1 MGELLN
7 SMREKKN
14 TALFKFLYSLLLNVG
29 ILVFYL
35 IVYSLNYEMADD
47 AGYADWIANG
57 CYDFHFISYLY
68 CAFVGFIQ
76 NIIYPLNAYV
86 LVFLFLSLCAF
97 TAITVVFT
105 DKFNAVVAT
114 FFILFITGFFAVSH
128 YEQISFTRM
137 PALLTVA
144 GFLCI
149 IHYVNKDKYRL
160 GVCVGAAFVLI
171 GSLIRFMIFEAS
183 LAMVCFY
190 VVGKSLSEYFAIEKG
205 ARKIKELFLIIFEKR
220 RLIVAISLV
229 ALCFG
234 INITENFIVKQ
245 NDGLSYYC
253 EYTAARSAVWDYPIP
268 DYEQCKEEYDKIG
281 IDANDIEMLRQGYLD
296 DKGAFS
302 LEKLKEIK
310 SIQQNYNSQ
319 NKSYI
324 GILKNMIVD
333 EIGGMRALVDKGI
346 ALFAF
351 GIIFLS
357 FIILMKK
364 RNYFIPLCL
373 GISVFGFYY
382 YLWFSSKVPYRA
394 VYVLLLAATVYLL
407 YSFSI
412 TEFKCIFSRLYFKYR
427 KVNLAVLL
435 LLAIPLFLVGNYLS
449 NKSNVC
455 FDCFRVSQDQ
465 MDLQK
470 YIDDNKDKKLELSR
484 TVSLPKGVDSIIYV
498 SRESVTE
505 NSIYFN
511 CTYGE
516 LPYYIQQVKNFG
528 TDNLYSY
535 LLEDGVYFVDDS
547 SNPQTDMMKTY
558 LEKYYGSGNNIS
570 VQKTDVVGEYYIYKF
585 SLQ

>member
-1 MGELLN
+1 MN

-14 TALFKFLYSLLLNVG
+14 TALFKLLYSLLLNVG

-114 FFILFITGFFAVSH
+114 FFTLFITGFFAVNH

-205 ARKIKELFLIIFEKR
+205 ARKIKELFFIIFEKR

-333 EIGGMRALVDKGI
+333 EIGGMRALADKGI

-351 GIIFLS
+351 GIILLS

-455 FDCFRVSQDQ
+455 FDCFRFSQDQ

-511 CTYGE
+511 CTYGK
-516 LPYYIQQVKNFG
+516 LPYYMQEVKDFG

-547 SNPQTDMMKTY
+547 PNPQTDMMKTY

>member
-1 MGELLN
+1 M
-7 SMREKKN
+7 
-14 TALFKFLYSLLLNVG
+14 
-29 ILVFYL
+29 
-35 IVYSLNYEMADD
+35 
-47 AGYADWIANG
+47 
-57 CYDFHFISYLY
+57 
-68 CAFVGFIQ
+68 
-76 NIIYPLNAYV
+76 
-86 LVFLFLSLCAF
+86 
-97 TAITVVFT
+97 
-105 DKFNAVVAT
+105 
-114 FFILFITGFFAVSH
+114 
-128 YEQISFTRM
+128 
-137 PALLTVA
+137 
-144 GFLCI
+144 
-149 IHYVNKDKYRL
+149 
-160 GVCVGAAFVLI
+160 
-171 GSLIRFMIFEAS
+171 
-183 LAMVCFY
+183 
-190 VVGKSLSEYFAIEKG
+190 
-205 ARKIKELFLIIFEKR
+205 
-220 RLIVAISLV
+220 V

-234 INITENFIVKQ
+234 INISENFIVKQ

-333 EIGGMRALVDKGI
+333 EIGGMRALADKGI

-364 RNYFIPLCL
+364 RNYFIPLFL

-505 NSIYFN
+505 NSIYYN
-511 CTYGE
+511 CTYGK
-516 LPYYIQQVKNFG
+516 LPYYMQEVKNFG

>member
-1 MGELLN
+1 
-7 SMREKKN
+7 MREKKN
-14 TALFKFLYSLLLNVG
+14 TALFKLLYSLLLNVG

-114 FFILFITGFFAVSH
+114 FFTLFITGFFAVSH

-160 GVCVGAAFVLI
+160 GVCVGTAFVLI

-190 VVGKSLSEYFAIEKG
+190 VFGKSLSEYFAIEKG
-205 ARKIKELFLIIFEKR
+205 ARKIKELFLVIFEKR
-220 RLIVAISLV
+220 RFIIAISLV

-234 INITENFIVKQ
+234 INISENFIVKQ

-333 EIGGMRALVDKGI
+333 EIGGMRALADKGI

-364 RNYFIPLCL
+364 RNYFIPLFL

-435 LLAIPLFLVGNYLS
+435 LLAIPLFLVGNHLS

-511 CTYGE
+511 CTYGK
-516 LPYYIQQVKNFG
+516 LPYYMQEVKDFG

-547 SNPQTDMMKTY
+547 PNPQTDMMKTY

-585 SLQ
+585 SFQ